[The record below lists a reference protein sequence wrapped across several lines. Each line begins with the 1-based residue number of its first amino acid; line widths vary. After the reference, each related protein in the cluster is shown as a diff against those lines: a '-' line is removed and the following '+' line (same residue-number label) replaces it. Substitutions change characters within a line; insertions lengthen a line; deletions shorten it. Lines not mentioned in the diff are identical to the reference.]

1 MILVGERINGQFT
14 SVGRA
19 IQNKDGKVI
28 QDLALA
34 QLEAGADYLD
44 VNVGTAVPAREKADA
59 MVWLVETIQE
69 VTDAPLALDTPIEAV
84 MRAGLSAVKR
94 PPMINST
101 NADPEQLSEYIDLA
115 MKHEADL
122 IALTMDKGG
131 VPNDVAKRVELGA
144 NIVVAAMEAGFP
156 FDKLFIDLIVLPVGA
171 MQAQAGIMLEALTQ
185 LQGISDP
192 APHFIVGLSN
202 VSQNTV
208 ERSLI
213 NRTYLVMCMA
223 SGLDAAIAD
232 PLDTELVDAMITTE
246 LLLNRQIYSD
256 SFLAA
261 YRSGK

>member
-1 MILVGERINGQFT
+1 MIIVGERLNGQFT

-19 IQNKDGKVI
+19 IQDRDAKVI
-28 QDLALA
+28 HDLALA

-44 VNVGTAVPAREKADA
+44 VNVGTAVAASEKADA
-59 MVWLVETIQE
+59 MKWLVETIQE
-69 VTDAPLALDTPIEAV
+69 ATDAPLAIDTPIDAV
-84 MRAGLSAVKR
+84 MRAGLSVVKN

-101 NADPEQLSEYIDLA
+101 NADPEQLVEYIDLA
-115 MKHEADL
+115 LEYDADL
-122 IALTMDKGG
+122 IALTMDRGG

-144 NIVVAAMEAGFP
+144 NIVVAAMEAGLP
-156 FDKLFIDLIVLPVGA
+156 FERLYIDLVAIPVGA
-171 MQAQAGIMLEALTQ
+171 SQAQAGIMLEALRQ
-185 LQGISDP
+185 MQGVADP

-232 PLDTELVDAMITTE
+232 PLDTELMDAMITTE

-261 YRSGK
+261 YRSSK